1 VIKGVH
7 DLLFAKQQVFLSL
20 KQHLQEFMAE
30 TSQKELEHW
39 RVQLSL
45 MIGKLFMPKLR

>member
-1 VIKGVH
+1 MV
-7 DLLFAKQQVFLSL
+7 
-20 KQHLQEFMAE
+20 E

-45 MIGKLFMPKLR
+45 MIRKLFMPKLG